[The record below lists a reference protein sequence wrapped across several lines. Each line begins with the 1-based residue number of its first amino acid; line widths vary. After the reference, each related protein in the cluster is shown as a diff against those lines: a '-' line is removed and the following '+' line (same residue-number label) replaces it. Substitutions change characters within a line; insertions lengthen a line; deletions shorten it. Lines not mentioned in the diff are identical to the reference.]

1 MTRRIRF
8 ILIVFLVSIL
18 PGCGLD
24 LDWKADEEFNNSIQ
38 PPQEVM
44 DAVGVKEGMVIGEF
58 GAAYGRFTLPL
69 AARVGETGC
78 IYANDIEES
87 SLEFLRKRCRKAGLK
102 NVRTILGEYEDPL
115 FPKGSLDMA
124 FSALVYHEIESP
136 VVFLKN
142 LIPALKPNAP
152 IVIVDNAPGKNTE
165 KSNIGR
171 HWEKEFADAGLEIV
185 KRKKLHERDVLF
197 ILKVATR

>member
-1 MTRRIRF
+1 MMRRTRF

-44 DAVGVKEGMVIGEF
+44 NAIGVKEGMVIGEF
-58 GAAYGRFTLPL
+58 GAGYGRFTLPL
-69 AARVGETGC
+69 AARVGESGRV
-78 IYANDIEES
+78 YANDIEES
-87 SLEFLRKRCRKAGLK
+87 SLAFLRKRCRKAGLK
-102 NVRTILGEYEDPL
+102 NVRTILGKYEDPL
-115 FPKGSLDMA
+115 FSKGSLDMA
-124 FSALVYHEIESP
+124 ISTLVYHEIENP

-142 LIPALKPNAP
+142 LIPALKPDAP
-152 IVIVDNAPGKNTE
+152 LVIIDNAPGKNKE
-165 KSNIGR
+165 KSNAGR
-171 HWEKEFADAGLEIV
+171 DWKQEFADAGFEIV
-185 KRKKLHERDVLF
+185 RMEKLHERDIIY